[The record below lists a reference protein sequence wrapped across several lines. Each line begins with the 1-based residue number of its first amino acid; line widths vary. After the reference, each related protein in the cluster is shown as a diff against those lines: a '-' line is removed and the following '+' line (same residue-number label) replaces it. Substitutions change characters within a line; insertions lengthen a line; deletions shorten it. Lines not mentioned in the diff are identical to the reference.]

1 MSCNYLAVSTVD
13 ESSFGQQVTQQG
25 RQVPGQRCDVQDFSH
40 PACHVHHGLMGEA
53 HIQGSVASF
62 QPAVNMFQFEKMKT
76 FLHLTVQ
83 CVLAQ
88 VTEDT
93 TYFA

>member
-1 MSCNYLAVSTVD
+1 MSCHYLAVSTVD

-25 RQVPGQRCDVQDFSH
+25 RQVPGQRCDVQDFSY
-40 PACHVHHGLMGEA
+40 PTCHVHHGLMGEA

-62 QPAVNMFQFEKMKT
+62 QPAVNMFQFEKT
-76 FLHLTVQ
+76 ITLLHLSVQ

-88 VTEDT
+88 VIEYI